1 MEASKRKMVI
11 LISTISMFLM
21 AGIGT
26 CIWYFTKDIG
36 KSKGGI
42 EDYFEKEAI
51 PQKSIMPKWRMA
63 N

>member
-36 KSKGGI
+36 ESKGGV
-42 EDYFEKEAI
+42 ED
-51 PQKSIMPKWRMA
+51 
-63 N
+63 